1 MKTEMTNPLKLVGS
15 IGSPYTRK
23 MRSLMR
29 YRRIPFHFI
38 EAGTE
43 PSRALPPSPLPLIP
57 VLHYPGDAGY
67 EATSDSSFQLR
78 RLETEFEGRPVIPSD
93 PAVAF
98 IDRLMEDYADEWVTK
113 MMFHYRWAIQED
125 VDHAVRIMPRWH
137 LGISDEEAG
146 AFAAEFGPR
155 QVERLWVVGSN
166 ETTASLIEE
175 SYRRLLGLLEALLRT
190 QPFVMGARPGSA
202 DFGLLGQL
210 VELVQVE
217 PASQRIAREISYRVL
232 AWCDALEDLS
242 GVEVEAEKGWPDR
255 ADLARHYGPLLAEI
269 GQTYAPFLLANAA
282 ALDSGAESVE
292 CEIMGKAYRQKPF
305 KYQGKCLT
313 WLREAYAALGPD
325 ECAAVDATLAGSGCE
340 ALFKA

>member
-1 MKTEMTNPLKLVGS
+1 MKTEIKNPLKLVGS
-15 IGSPYTRK
+15 VGSPYTRK

-43 PSRALPPSPLPLIP
+43 PSRSLPPAPLPLMP
-57 VLHYPGDAGY
+57 VVYYPSEGGY
-67 EATSDSSFQLR
+67 EATSDSTFQLR
-78 RLETEFEGRPVIPSD
+78 RLEVEFDGRSVIPSD

-98 IDRLMEDYADEWVTK
+98 IDYLIEDYADEWVTK
-113 MMFHYRWAIQED
+113 MMFHYRWAIQEN

-137 LGISDEEAG
+137 LGVSEANAG
-146 AFAAEFGPR
+146 EFATRFGPR
-155 QVERLWVVGSN
+155 QVDRLWVVGSN
-166 ETTASLIEE
+166 AITASLIEE
-175 SYRRLLGLLEALLRT
+175 SYRRLLGLLESLLQA
-190 QPFVMGARPGSA
+190 QPFVLGARPGSA

-232 AWCDALEDLS
+232 AWCDALEDIS
-242 GVEVEAEKGWPDR
+242 GVEVDAGGWPAR
-255 ADLARHYGPLLAEI
+255 GDLADRYGALLGEI

-292 CEIMGKAYRQKPF
+292 CEIMGKAYSQKPF
-305 KYQGKCLT
+305 KYQGKCLA
-313 WLREAYAALGPD
+313 WLREAYAALDPSD
-325 ECAAVDATLAGSGCE
+325 RAAVDDALAGGGCE
-340 ALFKA
+340 TLFTA

>member
-23 MRSLMR
+23 MRSVLR

-43 PSRALPPSPLPLIP
+43 PSRGLPPAPLPLVP
-57 VLHYPGDAGY
+57 VLYYPGEAGY

-78 RLETEFEGRPVIPSD
+78 RLEAEFDGRSVIPSD

-98 IDRLMEDYADEWVTK
+98 INDLIEDYADEWVTK
-113 MMFHYRWAIQED
+113 MMFHYRWAIQEN
-125 VDHAVRIMPRWH
+125 VEHAVRIMPRWH
-137 LGISDEEAG
+137 LGISEAEAS
-146 AFAAEFGPR
+146 AFAATFGPR
-155 QVERLWVVGSN
+155 QVDRLWVVGSN

-175 SYRRLLGLLEALLRT
+175 SYRRLLGLLESLLQA
-190 QPFVMGARPGSA
+190 QPFVLGARPGSA

-217 PASQRIAREISYRVL
+217 PASQRVAREISYRVL

-242 GVEVEAEKGWPDR
+242 GVEVEAEKGWPARD
-255 ADLARHYGPLLAEI
+255 DLADRYGALLAEI

-305 KYQGKCLT
+305 KYQGKCLG
-313 WLREAYAALGPD
+313 WLREAYAALDPGD
-325 ECAAVDATLAGSGCE
+325 RTAVDEAVAGSGCQ
-340 ALFKA
+340 ALFTD